1 MSTPKK
7 PPQLQVVVTDEHEP
21 ERACCAELRTIK
33 TEISGLRAE
42 IAALRAAAPSAKEK
56 YALIAA
62 FIVGVVGKIIEKNY
76 GISIPLLP

>member
-7 PPQLQVVVTDEHEP
+7 TPPALAIVEVEE
-21 ERACCAELRTIK
+21 ERACCTELRTIRA
-33 TEISGLRAE
+33 ELAGLRAE

-62 FIVGVVGKIIEKNY
+62 FVVGVIGKIIEKNY